1 MKPKTFVLFYRS
13 VVIEP
18 TGQMTVEICWSDMT
32 WTPYF
37 TYQKWLNGV
46 LTESKRLEM
55 DTQCYNNALLRR
67 RNQLNQLK
75 ETQSETVMTL
85 ISGQAVPDPHT
96 QKDPLSCR
104 PVLVPTKQ
112 KIEYYPG
119 MIRDLSVIEKD
130 GIEQAQ
136 LKEIQ
141 QKQIELNALRQKTE
155 EEYNAMMRD
164 RRKAENDLVLRRGEC
179 DTVPEELRQ

>member
-1 MKPKTFVLFYRS
+1 MKKYVFFYKTIL
-13 VVIEP
+13 IEP
-18 TGQMTVEICWSDMT
+18 EGKVTEELCWADLS
-32 WTPYF
+32 WSHYF
-37 TYQKWLNGV
+37 TYQKRVNGT

-55 DTQCYNNALLRR
+55 DTECYTGALIKRRGQMAQLR
-67 RNQLNQLK
+67 
-75 ETQSETVMTL
+75 ESQSETLM
-85 ISGQAVPDPHT
+85 IIINGQAVPDIH
-96 QKDPLSCR
+96 QKTGDPLKTR
-104 PVLVPTKQ
+104 PCLIPSKYRM
-112 KIEYYPG
+112 EYYPG

-130 GIEQAQ
+130 RIVALQDRE
-136 LKEIQ
+136 LQ